1 MTLAL
6 LGVFVMQLY
15 YIKESY
21 KLKSQLFEQD
31 VNQALSAIVNKVQ
44 KRNVAGHINR
54 KDDEFKAQKE
64 RGIRSQTDTIVAF
77 RVKFKETESA
87 RKIKQQQQI
96 FNYLVF

>member
-1 MTLAL
+1 MKKRSLWVITGLMTLAL

-54 KDDEFKAQKE
+54 KDDEFKA
-64 RGIRSQTDTIVAF
+64 
-77 RVKFKETESA
+77 
-87 RKIKQQQQI
+87 
-96 FNYLVF
+96 